1 MAAVA
6 AVAPSAEERQVKVA
20 SPVLLAPAQKA
31 QATFALEFLGDGDC
45 SECPMIYLKPS
56 PSSARSKGITS
67 FAIGRSHQQK
77 AFEAWVPD
85 QALQCCISR
94 TAFEP
99 CS

>member
-1 MAAVA
+1 M
-6 AVAPSAEERQVKVA
+6 KVP
-20 SPVLLAPAQKA
+20 SPVLLAPAQMA
-31 QATFALEFLGDGDC
+31 QATFALEFLGDC
-45 SECPMIYLKPS
+45 AECPIIYLKPS
-56 PSSARSKGITS
+56 QSAVRSKGITS

-99 CS
+99 CSSRSLNIMIAF

>member
-31 QATFALEFLGDGDC
+31 QATFALEFLGDDC
-45 SECPMIYLKPS
+45 CECPMIYLKPS
-56 PSSARSKGITS
+56 LSSARSKGITS